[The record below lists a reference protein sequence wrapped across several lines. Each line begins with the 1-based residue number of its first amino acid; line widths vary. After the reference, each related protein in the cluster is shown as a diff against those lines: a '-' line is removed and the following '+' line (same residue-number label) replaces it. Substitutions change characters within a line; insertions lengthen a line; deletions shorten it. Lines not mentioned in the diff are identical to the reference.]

1 MKYGLC
7 YDERIVSRMIFLLDL
22 IQQVFFYVVKLKK
35 DRSTRSV
42 NNQID
47 YLSHLDHIG
56 PVFTTGLSS
65 KTFRN
70 INIRHILTKMELQ
83 KLDLLW

>member
-7 YDERIVSRMIFLLDL
+7 YDERIVSGMIFLLDL
-22 IQQVFFYVVKLKK
+22 IQQVFFYVVKLIKG
-35 DRSTRSV
+35 RSTRSV

-70 INIRHILTKMELQ
+70 TCINIRHILTKMELQ
-83 KLDLLW
+83 KLD